1 MFAWLSLVVDA
12 LLARKDDYELP
23 DDPLLS
29 Q

>member
-1 MFAWLSLVVDA
+1 MLAWLSLVVDA

-23 DDPLLS
+23 DDPFLS